1 MRDYWIGTSYLLWW
15 WVAQS
20 NKTLYSSFV
29 SSVNSLRNWHLPLI
43 SRASYKRGFLSGSK
57 TLRQEESTLIAQV
70 CCGERIGRELFQKK
84 FLYQHNIRRA
94 MAWLSRGRNQAELVK
109 ALKENGLI
117 KTERVEKTLLAVDRG
132 YFCKYRPYED
142 TPQPIGWNAT
152 ISAPHMHVTCLELLN
167 EHLKPGSKVLDIG
180 SGSGYLTA
188 CMGIMVRPNG
198 LVVGI
203 EHIPGL
209 AQQSVENLERSQR
222 ILLEEGVVR
231 ITVGDGR
238 KGFPEEAP
246 FDAIHVG
253 AAAGNV
259 PRVLLDQLAPG
270 GRMLIPEGTS
280 EQELVQYDKAKD
292 GTISKRHITFVRY
305 VPLCSPEQQIR
316 GM

>member
-1 MRDYWIGTSYLLWW
+1 
-15 WVAQS
+15 
-20 NKTLYSSFV
+20 
-29 SSVNSLRNWHLPLI
+29 
-43 SRASYKRGFLSGSK
+43 
-57 TLRQEESTLIAQV
+57 
-70 CCGERIGRELFQKK
+70 
-84 FLYQHNIRRA
+84 

-117 KTERVEKTLLAVDRG
+117 KTERVERTLLAVDRG
-132 YFCKYRPYED
+132 HFCKYRPYED
-142 TPQPIGWNAT
+142 APQPIGWNAT

-167 EHLKPGSKVLDIG
+167 EHLKPGSKALDIG

-188 CMGIMVRPNG
+188 CMGIMVRPKG

-209 AQQSVENLERSQR
+209 AQQSLENIERSQKS
-222 ILLEEGVVR
+222 LLEEGVVR
-231 ITVGDGR
+231 VMVDDGR
-238 KGFPEEAP
+238 KGFLEGAP

-253 AAAGNV
+253 AAAGTV

-292 GTISKRHITFVRY
+292 GTVSKKHITFVRY
-305 VPLCSPEQQIR
+305 VPLCSLDQQIR
-316 GM
+316 GI

>member
-1 MRDYWIGTSYLLWW
+1 MKDWASNSHLLLWCCCW
-15 WVAQS
+15 WWSGKAS
-20 NKTLYSSFV
+20 KTVLETV
-29 SSVNSLRNWHLPLI
+29 SS
-43 SRASYKRGFLSGSK
+43 KRTTLFPRFLSRNVYTRGALFGSQHLS
-57 TLRQEESTLIAQV
+57 TSTLVAQV
-70 CCGERIGRELFQKK
+70 CCGDRVGRLF
-84 FLYQHNIRRA
+84 FPNNFSYQRTLRRA

-117 KTERVEKTLLAVDRG
+117 KTERVEKTLLTVDRG

-142 TPQPIGWNAT
+142 SPQPIGWNAT

-188 CMGIMVRPNG
+188 CMGVMVRPKG

-209 AQQSVENLERSQR
+209 ARQSIENIEKSQKD
-222 ILLEEGVVR
+222 LLDEGVVR
-231 ITVGDGR
+231 IVIGDGR

-253 AAAGNV
+253 AAAGTA

-270 GRMLIPEGTS
+270 GRMLIPEGTM
-280 EQELVQYDKAKD
+280 EQELVQYDKAED

-316 GM
+316 GI